1 MDISLYMIVCIKIVV
16 FVNDDPMLTIIEK
29 NLSLLHKLIFGH
41 SGFQNVNLEVF
52 PGCTEWNLDIFSLCY
67 GTWKCFLVY
76 GMETWNFQVYG
87 IKNLIFFRDILELR
101 NMVPEISGSEKFRF
115 TVHLEI
121 SRNSGL
127 METLFRDEH

>member
-1 MDISLYMIVCIKIVV
+1 MEPGH
-16 FVNDDPMLTIIEK
+16 FQFMLR
-29 NLSLLHKLIFGH
+29 NLKMF
-41 SGFQNVNLEVF
+41 SGLRNGNLKF
-52 PGCTEWNLDIFSLCY
+52 SGLWNKKPD
-67 GTWKCFLVY
+67 
-76 GMETWNFQVYG
+76 
-87 IKNLIFFRDILELR
+87 FFRDILELR